1 MRIIAGR
8 FKGRRL
14 AAIKGGTVR
23 PTSNRVKESIFSIL
37 GARVIDANF
46 LDLCAGTGNIG
57 LEALSRGAN
66 SATFIDRDYL
76 SIRMIESNLRQ
87 CNLKRGRPEVQL
99 IKLDVQRGLTSLA
112 KRKACF
118 DLIYFD
124 PPYDADIHEVCLTQ
138 IAVNKLLTLSG
149 EIIVEGRKPQKGD
162 CPVPIAV
169 DGLTLKRQEQYGD
182 TIISFYQW
190 EDTK

>member
-14 AAIKGGTVR
+14 DAIKGGTVR
-23 PTSNRVKESIFSIL
+23 PTSDRVKESIFSIL

-66 SATFIDRDYL
+66 SATFIDRDYR
-76 SIRMIESNLRQ
+76 SIRIIESNLRQ
-87 CNLKRGRPEVQL
+87 CNLNRGGPEVQL

-118 DLIYFD
+118 DLIYLD

-138 IAVNKLLTLSG
+138 IAGNKLLTLSG
-149 EIIVEGRKPQKGD
+149 
-162 CPVPIAV
+162 
-169 DGLTLKRQEQYGD
+169 
-182 TIISFYQW
+182 
-190 EDTK
+190 